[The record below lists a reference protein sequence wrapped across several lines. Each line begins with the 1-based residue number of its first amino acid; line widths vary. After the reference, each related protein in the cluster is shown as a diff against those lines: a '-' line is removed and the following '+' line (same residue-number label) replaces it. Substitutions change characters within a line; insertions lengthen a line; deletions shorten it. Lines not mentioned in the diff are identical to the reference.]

1 MKTALY
7 VATVARTYR
16 KAIDDCLKD
25 RGLYEEN
32 LPWYR
37 EQISNCTYRQF
48 TTGFF
53 YGSPDSEA
61 QIYDSN
67 TYVKE
72 YTYLGIIGE
81 ENGEGCY
88 RIEQRNKFCTGE
100 MIEVMKPDGRNI
112 RAEVKRIINED
123 GEEQESAPHP
133 KQVLY
138 VDLGMKLSQYDILRR
153 QEMETEKEGN

>member
-16 KAIDDCLKD
+16 KAIDDYMESPEKYHANMD
-25 RGLYEEN
+25 
-32 LPWYR
+32 WYR

-53 YGSPDSEA
+53 YGKPGSDS

-72 YTYLGIIGE
+72 YTYLGYAEAVDERGFAQIT
-81 ENGEGCY
+81 
-88 RIEQRNKFCTGE
+88 QRNKFTVGE
-100 MIEVMKPDGRNI
+100 TIEVMKPDGQNLSVTVRGI
-112 RAEVKRIINED
+112 YD
-123 GEEQESAPHP
+123 EEGNPVESAPHP
-133 KQVLY
+133 QQKLA
-138 VDLGMKLSQYDILRR
+138 VDLGTEIEKYDLLRR
-153 QEMETEKEGN
+153 AEA